1 MLLQPYHFLDI
12 AAKFLDPEEDN
23 GIDEDI
29 DDIDVEVEGPNRPS
43 DIELEEA
50 LDKLFNLSFF
60 SSGYGREIQS
70 PCLEIDDLLHKEKL
84 DELRKCHVT
93 DLFRS
98 CYCYEIV
105 KFFLI
110 IILLIARGISLVM

>member
-1 MLLQPYHFLDI
+1 MLLQRYHFLDI

-29 DDIDVEVEGPNRPS
+29 DDIDVEVEGPNQPS

-50 LDKLFNLSFF
+50 LDKLYNLSFF
-60 SSGYGREIQS
+60 SLGYGREIQS

-98 CYCYEIV
+98 CNCYEIV

-110 IILLIARGISLVM
+110 IILLIARGIPLVK